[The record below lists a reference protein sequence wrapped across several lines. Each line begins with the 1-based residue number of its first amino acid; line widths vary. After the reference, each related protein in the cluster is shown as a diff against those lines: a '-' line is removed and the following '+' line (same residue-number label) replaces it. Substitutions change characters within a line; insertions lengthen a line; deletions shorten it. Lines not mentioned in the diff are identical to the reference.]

1 MPKVLPSKALAPDQ
15 IYVTIEFP
23 AKQDLTEWD
32 IHLHI
37 YKPPLVTL
45 RKETTRESSLVL
57 AEKETDFIRF
67 SPSKVRHQIKS
78 TVAREQVERE
88 ERSETKFRK
97 SLRTSTW
104 AQVLDPMSL
113 KIGCESVSHF
123 NDPIIYTKVAL
134 YS

>member
-67 SPSKVRHQIKS
+67 YRLKS